1 MGQIIGLFFTR
12 REENDCAARGA
23 AIIVTTAAASIYKE
37 DWPAGY
43 AKGTAFASALPA
55 EMAICQIG
63 VQELA
68 DRTAAQGIS
77 QTAKALSPVQ
87 FHGIDFDGVELAFAS
102 WRKSKRL

>member
-1 MGQIIGLFFTR
+1 MGQIIGLFFIR

-37 DWPAGY
+37 EWPSSN
-43 AKGTAFASALPA
+43 AKGTAFASALAA

-68 DRTAAQGIS
+68 NRPAGEGVS
-77 QTAKALSPVQ
+77 QAVKALSPSQ
-87 FHGIDFDGVELAFAS
+87 FDSIDCDGDELAFAA